1 MRVSANG
8 ISIEV
13 EEHGSASGEPL
24 LLVMGLGMQL
34 IAWPE
39 GFVEQLVQR
48 GFRVIRFDNRD
59 IGLSESFDAHGVP
72 NLALDALRFAVG
84 LRVASP
90 YSLADM
96 AADSVGVLDALGIA
110 RAHDATL
117 QARLGEAPP
126 VPTTSIYSRSDGI
139 VSWRC
144 SLNERGPLAENIEV
158 HASHVGMGL
167 NPLALYAIGDR
178 LAQPIGQ
185 WQPFEARGVR
195 RWFFPA
201 KRATPAEGLG

>member
-59 IGLSESFDAHGVP
+59 IGLSQSFDAHGVP
-72 NLALDALRFAVG
+72 ILALDSLRHVLGFTV
-84 LRVASP
+84 RSP
-90 YSLADM
+90 YTLADM
-96 AADSVGVLDALGIA
+96 AAD
-110 RAHDATL
+110 
-117 QARLGEAPP
+117 
-126 VPTTSIYSRSDGI
+126 
-139 VSWRC
+139 
-144 SLNERGPLAENIEV
+144 
-158 HASHVGMGL
+158 
-167 NPLALYAIGDR
+167 
-178 LAQPIGQ
+178 
-185 WQPFEARGVR
+185 
-195 RWFFPA
+195 
-201 KRATPAEGLG
+201 